1 MQHIVS
7 ESEYAYMVAVD
18 NGRPVTTSMKVAEY
32 FGKRHGDVLRAVQS
46 IECSREFSQRNF
58 ALAEYLDRQGKPRPM
73 YNMTKDG
80 FMFLVMGFT
89 GKKASAIKEAYINAF
104 NWMADRLR
112 SYDFRRNEVVA
123 QYKAEQHT
131 ASICGRGL
139 NRWKYVSRDLEETMD
154 QLEIEGQLTMP
165 FLEFDREASNEVAA

>member
-1 MQHIVS
+1 MQHIIT
-7 ESEYAYMVAVD
+7 EAEYAHMVAAE

-32 FGKRHGDVLRAVQS
+32 FGKRHADVLRAVQS

-58 ALAEYLDRQGKPRPM
+58 APAEYLDRQGKPRPM

-112 SYDFRRNEVVA
+112 SYDFRRNEVSA
-123 QYKAEQHT
+123 LYKAEQHT
-131 ASICGRGL
+131 GSLCGRGL
-139 NRWKYVSRDLEETMD
+139 NRWKYVKRDLEDEM
-154 QLEIEGQLTMP
+154 EKIEVEGQLSIP
-165 FLEFDREASNEVAA
+165 FLDFERSASNEEVA